1 MRPLPPGERGWR
13 SALGGCDDGARVLA
27 AAAGSARGPDRL
39 ELEGSVPA
47 EELRPWLGQGARAGG
62 KDAMHDRHNMRGKQ
76 DPGGRPHHF
85 RSGIP
90 GRSFWIRDGRGVAG
104 GERAHCRVRDA
115 DGWGRLVEINGTSQY
130 LVFRRLDRRASQ
142 INELAGWVWR
152 GND

>member
-13 SALGGCDDGARVLA
+13 SAVGGCGDEARVLA

-62 KDAMHDRHNMRGKQ
+62 KDAMHDRHYMRGKE

-90 GRSFWIRDGRGVAG
+90 GRSFWIRNRRGVADRK
-104 GERAHCRVRDA
+104 RAHCRVRDA
-115 DGWGRLVEINGTSQY
+115 AGWGRLVEI
-130 LVFRRLDRRASQ
+130 D
-142 INELAGWVWR
+142 
-152 GND
+152 